1 MISRLLTNSAESSF
15 IEIVK
20 LSATPLLAS
29 SVITDTI
36 SLYHTEEPQEIHRAP
51 QALSYGNLI
60 TYLPSFGK
68 MRSLICLY
76 SNLLMSENSWIYFQI
91 LHHLREFSEI
101 IVADANG
108 ITRIEKLGIQ
118 QLWLKNTELIGANS
132 LVHPTKLFHACVS
145 AGLIPSFPA
154 YLDPESGAPT
164 NVSHRLENVI
174 QE

>member
-1 MISRLLTNSAESSF
+1 MTLRKKTNAIFGFEFDDQTKWLHADKSEDSSVGIYPACDTYADRKYRCNESSPTF
-15 IEIVK
+15 VKYVNSDAGVEAAVTEINEIRNDGF
-20 LSATPLLAS
+20 SAVVT
-29 SVITDTI
+29 
-36 SLYHTEEPQEIHRAP
+36 
-51 QALSYGNLI
+51 LI
-60 TYLPSFGK
+60 
-68 MRSLICLY
+68 
-76 SNLLMSENSWIYFQI
+76 
-91 LHHLREFSEI
+91 EI
-101 IVADANG
+101 IVADGNG

-164 NVSHRLENVI
+164 NVSHCLENVI